1 MIMVR
6 TVLHSNDL
14 WPRPWHLKHLMEL
27 VLLLSS
33 VGVVVEEALGLKLL
47 VEGGRLDVV
56 AFL

>member
-1 MIMVR
+1 
-6 TVLHSNDL
+6 
-14 WPRPWHLKHLMEL
+14 MEL

>member
-1 MIMVR
+1 
-6 TVLHSNDL
+6 
-14 WPRPWHLKHLMEL
+14 MEL

-33 VGVVVEEALGLKLL
+33 VGDVVEEALGLKLL